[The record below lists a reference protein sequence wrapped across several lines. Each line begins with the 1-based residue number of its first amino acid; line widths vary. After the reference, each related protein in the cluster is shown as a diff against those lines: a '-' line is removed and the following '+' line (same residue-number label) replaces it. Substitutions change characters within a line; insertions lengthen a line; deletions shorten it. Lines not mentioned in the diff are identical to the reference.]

1 MTTHLTTGE
10 VDLPSSSTMVNDK
23 ADFSILAGKD
33 LSFSD
38 ISRNRDYGLDDL
50 IQSILHRSCKA
61 VCHLATPCDPDLCTV
76 VGNIASDIT
85 ADLEACLLMAA
96 RGKGHAYNTRSKGR
110 VNKPRDTVPA
120 NEHLD
125 AYARDILKWTS
136 KKSSTR
142 LAADNIAPFLESL
155 MLFIAHHIKDHYRRH
170 GAADLFKPE
179 DCRLI
184 LPVNNDMEVERTDFD
199 SADYVDLT
207 DFFSVKCGMFPI
219 SNGVTRQKAP
229 APHLIFADAEMVG
242 HPDDYTEAELRL
254 ATKTKALFFNQHNRR
269 FAWGLTVS
277 NCNIHA
283 YVFSPDDIWASTAMD
298 ISGIKGRRAFI
309 SLLVNWSLCTVDHL
323 GFDPSIRYVVDRSFG
338 SPYLKIDVHNMDKST
353 GKVEPQTYYSQWCLG
368 AADRLNGCHAR
379 YFAASASPESMDKPA
394 FLIKDVWMATGS
406 GSADDAHES
415 SVLAV
420 LHSEFNKSNE
430 FSGSF
435 VWLVSAGPV
444 YISQGNTVV
453 ADSTA
458 TAFSGLSSTTQ
469 DAAKGSDSTQ
479 GSSRSKVQHSL
490 NRQVRQHRCTVTKW
504 AGNMISEAENQSQVV
519 VAVADAMIAL
529 NAAYD
534 KCKILHGNISNRA
547 ILLQQTV
554 DGIRGVLAEFDYACY
569 AGVAAVESPELML
582 FQSMR
587 SLDNPRVVRTFLD
600 DCESLLYLV
609 CWLGT
614 FGINKAE
621 RAAYIAGLPK
631 NPYLPIL
638 TWNQGTT
645 ADIANAKRLH
655 VATEETFHSF
665 ILSKMRNGPLRP
677 LAEAIERLERVAD
690 IDIRDALSR
699 IPAING
705 MHDPLVLRHAFLAA
719 IIANLLGVL
728 AKHRNAA
735 LAALNAGGAEDDSTM
750 ATLPGAGPSM
760 RHYRDKVPQA
770 GPSKRPRY

>member
-1 MTTHLTTGE
+1 
-10 VDLPSSSTMVNDK
+10 
-23 ADFSILAGKD
+23 
-33 LSFSD
+33 
-38 ISRNRDYGLDDL
+38 
-50 IQSILHRSCKA
+50 
-61 VCHLATPCDPDLCTV
+61 
-76 VGNIASDIT
+76 
-85 ADLEACLLMAA
+85 MAA

-269 FAWGLTVS
+269 
-277 NCNIHA
+277 
-283 YVFSPDDIWASTAMD
+283 
-298 ISGIKGRRAFI
+298 
-309 SLLVNWSLCTVDHL
+309 
-323 GFDPSIRYVVDRSFG
+323 IRYVVDRSFG

-677 LAEAIERLERVAD
+677 LAEAMYM
-690 IDIRDALSR
+690 AL
-699 IPAING
+699 
-705 MHDPLVLRHAFLAA
+705 FL
-719 IIANLLGVL
+719 
-728 AKHRNAA
+728 H
-735 LAALNAGGAEDDSTM
+735 
-750 ATLPGAGPSM
+750 P
-760 RHYRDKVPQA
+760 
-770 GPSKRPRY
+770 